1 MKFFIQQV
9 HQEQFEIDI
18 PQDTTLEQLRKLLV
32 SQYSYPDQQMKF
44 INNGNILKDPNGLM
58 NVKEFGRIIVYIK
71 NKDSKKS
78 HKRSK
83 KIHSEENAKEQE
95 KNAEF
100 EEKSE
105 KESGQQKIIPEN
117 AIEEQNNP
125 NGISTNVTNNTNSN
139 NNENS
144 VENSIE
150 NNKENNNDENS
161 SGINNNT
168 NNNINEVNNKNDDEK
183 ATNESSSNQ
192 SKSNESNSNE
202 NKSNGFNYNEGRGS
216 YHDSFELAN
225 MAGIPGAEPL
235 FIHLDK
241 RNNWNFRNEIP
252 KEQIDLYLSDCFKK
266 IHLKQLYDE
275 KCNFYANL
283 NETRRIA
290 DMIDH
295 NPGLNLVIYQFT
307 KENFSLAIQRKT
319 IDLESAMELA
329 GFVFSSPISI
339 ADDYDAMYSEMPNIY
354 TEIVQKLMKKYEK
367 SQRETV
373 KAFVEANYDEQEAE
387 KLLQN

>member
-150 NNKENNNDENS
+150 NN
-161 SGINNNT
+161 
-168 NNNINEVNNKNDDEK
+168 
-183 ATNESSSNQ
+183 
-192 SKSNESNSNE
+192 
-202 NKSNGFNYNEGRGS
+202 F
-216 YHDSFELAN
+216 
-225 MAGIPGAEPL
+225 
-235 FIHLDK
+235 
-241 RNNWNFRNEIP
+241 
-252 KEQIDLYLSDCFKK
+252 
-266 IHLKQLYDE
+266 
-275 KCNFYANL
+275 
-283 NETRRIA
+283 
-290 DMIDH
+290 
-295 NPGLNLVIYQFT
+295 
-307 KENFSLAIQRKT
+307 
-319 IDLESAMELA
+319 
-329 GFVFSSPISI
+329 
-339 ADDYDAMYSEMPNIY
+339 
-354 TEIVQKLMKKYEK
+354 
-367 SQRETV
+367 
-373 KAFVEANYDEQEAE
+373 
-387 KLLQN
+387 